1 MLCNLIILTHTYVQH
16 SCEPNCQVDFEDDH
30 VVVLNVLAPIARY
43 LVVWVG
49 RGGRRVGD
57 CKSESNTCSFQWRAN
72 FAELYLRECPIKST
86 TRRAELVWVCM

>member
-49 RGGRRVGD
+49 RGGEAGG
-57 CKSESNTCSFQWRAN
+57 
-72 FAELYLRECPIKST
+72 
-86 TRRAELVWVCM
+86 